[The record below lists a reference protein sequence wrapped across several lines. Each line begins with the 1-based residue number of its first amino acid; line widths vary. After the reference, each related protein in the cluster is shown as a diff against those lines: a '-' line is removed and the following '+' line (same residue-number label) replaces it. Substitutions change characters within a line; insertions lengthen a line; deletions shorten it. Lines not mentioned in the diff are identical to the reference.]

1 MTGRGFCVIGNSPR
15 EPLLC
20 RDVLCSC
27 ALAGR
32 PADEERGGKRSRT
45 HTQEMYYIAYDMDV
59 KIIKPGPDGSVFL
72 LPALF
77 RF

>member
-1 MTGRGFCVIGNSPR
+1 MNRYCVVMFCVRVRWP
-15 EPLLC
+15 
-20 RDVLCSC
+20 
-27 ALAGR
+27 AGR